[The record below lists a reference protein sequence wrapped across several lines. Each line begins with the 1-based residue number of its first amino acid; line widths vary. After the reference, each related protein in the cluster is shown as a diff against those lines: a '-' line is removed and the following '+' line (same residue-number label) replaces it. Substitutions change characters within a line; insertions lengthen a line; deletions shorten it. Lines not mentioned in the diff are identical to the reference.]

1 MRLKIDNRFKGIGS
15 HGNLS
20 RKKYA
25 KHEHVAIGGGRVRM
39 MTQAEIWDIKCKVQ
53 KLIDDRSG
61 PKLFRL
67 EVEA

>member
-1 MRLKIDNRFKGIGS
+1 MKLKVDNRFKGIGS
-15 HGNLS
+15 HGKLG

-25 KHEHVAIGGGRVRM
+25 QHEHKKIGGGTVRM
-39 MTQAEIWDIKCKVQ
+39 MTQAELWDIKCKVQ
-53 KLIDDRSG
+53 KIIDDRSG